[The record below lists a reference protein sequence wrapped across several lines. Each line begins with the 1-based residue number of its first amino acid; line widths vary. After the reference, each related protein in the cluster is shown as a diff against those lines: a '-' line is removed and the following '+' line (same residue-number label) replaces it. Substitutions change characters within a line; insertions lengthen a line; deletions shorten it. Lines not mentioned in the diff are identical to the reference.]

1 MTKQE
6 GEQEAIRRWHLLP
19 EHLRDSYEAAEAY
32 AVRLD
37 LELDFPTVTS
47 RRRLIAAWLI
57 RELFRTQAAERL
69 LAALPPSDEAEAA

>member
-57 RELFRTQAAERL
+57 REVTNARRLDREAAAAARIDQAA
-69 LAALPPSDEAEAA
+69 

>member
-57 RELFRTQAAERL
+57 REVTNARRL
-69 LAALPPSDEAEAA
+69 DREAAAAAGIDRAA